1 MYYYFASCLVFLSF
15 IALCVALFDTVMNLR
30 RIQEMAHYVCQV
42 KALRVE
48 GSKRT
53 FATIQS
59 DLLVPGDII

>member
-1 MYYYFASCLVFLSF
+1 
-15 IALCVALFDTVMNLR
+15 
-30 RIQEMAHYVCQV
+30 MAHYVCQV